1 MAMIYSVNQTSA
13 CLLVQ
18 FAQKIWLET
27 DTPPSLANQQRYL
40 MVHDLYIKARSY
52 SLINKVAFWFAL
64 FLGIAVVLWPAISI
78 FAQDFGW
85 EKEFL
90 KSAIVQ
96 TTVTAFAGLTFAIYG
111 HYKKRQLY
119 IENIMRS
126 LIYASEWNQSSI
138 DRVLREM
145 GRIDAGFGFSDVL
158 DKKETEQEKSEREKL
173 EKENK

>member
-1 MAMIYSVNQTSA
+1 MAMLYSVNQTSA

-18 FAQKIWLET
+18 FAQKVWLET
-27 DTPPSLANQQRYL
+27 ETPPSLVNQQRYL

-64 FLGIAVVLWPAISI
+64 FLGIAVVVWPAISI

-126 LIYASEWNQSSI
+126 LIYATEWNQGVI
-138 DRVLREM
+138 DRVLREV
-145 GRIDAGFGFSDVL
+145 GRIDSGFGFSEVM
-158 DKKETEQEKSEREKL
+158 DKKENEHEKSGQEKTESAAK
-173 EKENK
+173 